1 VREDGGSGPP
11 PRLGPVTTVIL
22 LRHGRTTANTG
33 GVLAGWTPGVQL
45 DETGQAQVAAV
56 ARRLAP
62 VPLTAVVSSPLER
75 CQATAGAVVD
85 GRELALQT
93 DDRLGEARYGD
104 WTNRPIKELVK
115 EPLWK
120 VVQAHPSAAVFPGP
134 EGEGLAQTQARA
146 VAAVRGWNAR
156 LGPDAVWLAC
166 SHGDVI
172 KAILADAFGLHLDQ
186 FQRIVVDPA
195 SISVVNYTETRP
207 FVLRVNDSGGD
218 VGALIPPPKKKGRR
232 RRAADSDAVVGGGAG
247 ATV

>member
-1 VREDGGSGPP
+1 
-11 PRLGPVTTVIL
+11 VTTVIL

-56 ARRLAP
+56 GQRLAA
-62 VPLTAVVSSPLER
+62 VPLAAVVSSPLER
-75 CQATAGAVVD
+75 CQATAGAVLA
-85 GRELALQT
+85 GRDLALQT

-146 VAAVRGWNAR
+146 VAAVREWNAR

-172 KAILADAFGLHLDQ
+172 KAVLADALGLHLDQ

-195 SISVVNYTETRP
+195 SISVVSYTETRP

-218 VGALIPPPKKKGRR
+218 VSALVPPKKKAGRR
-232 RRAADSDAVVGGGAG
+232 RRKADSDAVVGGGAG